1 MAVIYL
7 GVLAS
12 FGSYYLGLIFTTLP
26 SFLIIIIQERPKEA
40 GIQMIQYKRQ
50 EVFIEFETCWE
61 LVGYLKLNWSYVNR
75 AIMKIFLDPDSYP
88 HYISISTTYLPD
100 TVNEL
105 QKYRT
110 AVIVVMF
117 VITMS
122 NSVGKFMSKTEP
134 FFFN

>member
-50 EVFIEFETCWE
+50 EVFIEFETSWE
-61 LVGYLKLNWSYVNR
+61 LVRNLKE
-75 AIMKIFLDPDSYP
+75 K
-88 HYISISTTYLPD
+88 
-100 TVNEL
+100 
-105 QKYRT
+105 
-110 AVIVVMF
+110 
-117 VITMS
+117 
-122 NSVGKFMSKTEP
+122 
-134 FFFN
+134 